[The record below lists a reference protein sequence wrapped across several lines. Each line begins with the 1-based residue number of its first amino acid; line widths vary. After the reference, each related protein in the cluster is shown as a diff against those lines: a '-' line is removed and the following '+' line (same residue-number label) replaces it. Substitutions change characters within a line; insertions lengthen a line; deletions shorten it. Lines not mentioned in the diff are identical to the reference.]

1 MSSLMEKL
9 KAAKAMQAELAEHT
23 RNAETELKAK
33 VEEAPEVEELS
44 SGPAPSVNNQE
55 SPMAKL
61 RAKMAAKKAAAAEP
75 KEATQ
80 AADSLKSQADSIA
93 ERYKATGQM
102 PTDDEHKILLRENAS
117 RAKEL
122 NPKPVNDWKK
132 PVVDADTKQEPKAH
146 PLDAMANEEES
157 APEPMYGKPKA
168 KLSLK
173 EKLAQKKAMQEKEQH
188 AKVITHSLP
197 KHSEPTHKP
206 EPRPMPVKEH
216 KLSYRERPNSEKWP
230 GMARIK
236 AQREAREA
244 AEREAKHSATPEPER
259 ETSKPEQMEE
269 KPKATVKAEGGG
281 LLERLRAKRE
291 ANKAAL
297 NHAPEVSSEAVDKS
311 MESFQ
316 QTQLPAQPTDASPKS
331 MARVEVEK
339 TGIQG
344 SPQVKDIEEK
354 AAIAANRQAVTL
366 NAKQDLCATRYVDE
380 EQSCVMIGAAGTG
393 KTTGVRGVLQRLLD
407 TGKLEYNADYKRQGG
422 GGLKDRMTQQPNVA
436 VCAFTRRA
444 AINIME
450 SITSQPGLEVFKWC
464 CQTVHNLLE
473 FAPEYYDAYDDE
485 TGEWVNKMRFCPHR
499 HADNKID
506 CDWLIIEEASMVD
519 LNLWDKLLDALRPGT
534 RILFLGDIN
543 QLPPV
548 FGLPIL
554 VYAMFKLPVIEL
566 TEVYRQSVGPVLRN
580 AHNVL
585 KGMPVEE
592 QEEGDQAFL
601 CYEEYKTDK
610 GSTSLK
616 KHSADKGSPIMAGE
630 TKMSSIY
637 TVMFRKLFEAG
648 RYDPEQDM
656 IISPFNVGDLGT
668 LHMNQCLAQFIGDAR
683 DAVVNEIIAG
693 FHKHYLAIGDKVM
706 VERQD
711 GYITSINHNS
721 DYMGSLPKQAGNDL
735 SRFGVRILGRNAED
749 VDLDEAGDVNFNL
762 DAIGEKTA
770 EELKRAA
777 SHIVTVTLESGEEV
791 VLANSGQFAPE
802 KFTLGY
808 CITGHKSQGS
818 EWRNVYIIMHK
829 KHHSLLTRE
838 WLYTTVT
845 RARKQCTLLCKP
857 FSVEKALASQ
867 RISGDTIEDKLAWF
881 TSGAVDNLDEIQVTK

>member
-1 MSSLMEKL
+1 MSSLMDKL
-9 KAAKAMQAELAEHT
+9 KAARAMQPELEKYSKSAEAEL
-23 RNAETELKAK
+23 NAK
-33 VEEAPEVEELS
+33 VDAAPEVEELS
-44 SGPAPSVNNQE
+44 SGPAQAVNNQE

-61 RAKMAAKKAAAAEP
+61 RARMAAKKAELAEP
-75 KEATQ
+75 TEATQ
-80 AADSLKSQADSIA
+80 AGETVLKIA
-93 ERYKATGQM
+93 PTVYQQPVAE
-102 PTDDEHKILLRENAS
+102 PTDDWSEP
-117 RAKEL
+117 AK
-122 NPKPVNDWKK
+122 
-132 PVVDADTKQEPKAH
+132 H
-146 PLDAMANEEES
+146 PLDKLANEE
-157 APEPMYGKPKA
+157 APTKP

-173 EKLAQKKAMQEKEQH
+173 ERLAQKKAQREEEQH
-188 AKVITHSLP
+188 AKVITSKLP
-197 KHSEPTHKP
+197 QHSEPTHKP
-206 EPRPMPVKEH
+206 APKTDEVK
-216 KLSYRERPNSEKWP
+216 KPDPYKWP
-230 GMARIK
+230 AMAKIR
-236 AQREAREA
+236 AEREARETAEEA
-244 AEREAKHSATPEPER
+244 AERKPIKTSLRQIKEREASTTVESER
-259 ETSKPEQMEE
+259 ETAKPEKIE
-269 KPKATVKAEGGG
+269 KPTVPTVPRHKGSD
-281 LLERLRAKRE
+281 LLARLKAKRE

-297 NHAPEVSSEAVDKS
+297 DHAPNRSSEAVDQS
-311 MESFQ
+311 ISDFA
-316 QTQLPAQPTDASPKS
+316 QTQLPSQPTDASPKS
-331 MARVEVEK
+331 MARVQVEQ

-344 SPQVKDIEEK
+344 APQVKKIEEK
-354 AAIAANRQAVTL
+354 AEVALNRQAVTL
-366 NAKQDLCATRYVDE
+366 NEKQDATATRFVDE
-380 EQSCVMIGAAGTG
+380 ERSCVMIGAAGTG

-407 TGKLEYNADYKRQGG
+407 TGKLRFNADYKRQGG
-422 GGLKDRMTQQPNVA
+422 GGLKDRVKEQPNVA
-436 VCAFTRRA
+436 ICAFTRRA

-450 SITSQPGLEVFKWC
+450 SVTSQQGLEGFKWC

-499 HADNKID
+499 DSNNKID

-534 RILFLGDIN
+534 KILFLGDIN

-554 VYAMFKLPVIEL
+554 VYAMHKLPVIEL

-585 KGMPVEE
+585 KGLPVEE
-592 QEEGDQAFL
+592 QAEDGQAFL
-601 CYEEYKTDK
+601 CYEEFKTEK
-610 GSTSLK
+610 GGTSLK
-616 KHSADKGSPIMAGE
+616 RHCVDKGSPIMAGE

-637 TVMFRKLFEAG
+637 TAMFRKLFEAG

-683 DAVVNEIIAG
+683 DAIVHEIIAG
-693 FHKHYLAIGDKVM
+693 FHKHYLAVGDKVM

-711 GYITSINHNS
+711 GYITSIHHNS

-735 SRFGVRILGRNAED
+735 SRFGVRILGRNAEE
-749 VDLDEAGDVNFNL
+749 VDLDETSDVNFDL

-777 SHIVTVTLESGEEV
+777 SHIITVTLESGEEV
-791 VLANSGQFAPE
+791 VLSNSGQFAPE

-845 RARKQCTLLCKP
+845 RARRQCTLLCKP
-857 FSVEKALASQ
+857 YSLEKALASQ
-867 RISGDTIEDKLAWF
+867 RIAGDTIEDKLAWF
-881 TSGAVDNLDEIQVTK
+881 TSGAVDNLDEIQVVK

>member
-9 KAAKAMQAELAEHT
+9 KAAKAMQFDLERYSRE
-23 RNAETELKAK
+23 AETALKAK
-33 VEEAPEVEELS
+33 VDAAPEVEELS
-44 SGPAPSVNNQE
+44 SGPAQAVNNQE

-61 RAKMAAKKAAAAEP
+61 RAKMAAKKAGLAEP
-75 KEATQ
+75 TEAKQ
-80 AADSLKSQADSIA
+80 ASETVLKMA
-93 ERYKATGQM
+93 
-102 PTDDEHKILLRENAS
+102 PTVHQQ
-117 RAKEL
+117 
-122 NPKPVNDWKK
+122 PV
-132 PVVDADTKQEPKAH
+132 EEEH
-146 PLDAMANEEES
+146 PLDKLAQED
-157 APEPMYGKPKA
+157 EPAKSEP

-173 EKLAQKKAMQEKEQH
+173 EKLALKKEQREKEQH
-188 AKVITHSLP
+188 ATVITHRLP
-197 KHSEPTHKP
+197 KHSEPTNRPVPKADEAKKP
-206 EPRPMPVKEH
+206 EPE
-216 KLSYRERPNSEKWP
+216 KLT
-230 GMARIK
+230 GMATIRAK
-236 AQREAREA
+236 READSAR
-244 AEREAKHSATPEPER
+244 KHNALRYDPAHGTTPEPER
-259 ETSKPEQMEE
+259 ETAQPERVEE
-269 KPKATVKAEGGG
+269 KPKVSIPAHKGSS
-281 LLERLRAKRE
+281 LLARLKTKRD

-297 NHAPEVSSEAVDKS
+297 DHAPKVSSDAVDQS
-311 MESFQ
+311 IENFT
-316 QTQLPAQPTDASPKS
+316 QTRLPSQPTDASPKS
-331 MARVEVEK
+331 MARVQVEQ

-344 SPQVKDIEEK
+344 SPQVKEIEEQ
-354 AAIAANRQAVTL
+354 AGVALNRQVVTL
-366 NAKQDLCATRYVDE
+366 NAKQDATASRFVDE
-380 EQSCVMIGAAGTG
+380 EKSCVMIGAAGTG

-407 TGKLEYNADYKRQGG
+407 TEKLLYNADYKRQGG
-422 GGLKDRMTQQPNVA
+422 NGLKDRVKEQPNVA
-436 VCAFTRRA
+436 ICAFTRRA

-450 SITSQPGLEVFKWC
+450 SITSQPGLEPFKWC

-473 FAPEYYDAYDDE
+473 FAPEYYEAYDDE
-485 TGEWVNKMRFCPHR
+485 TGEWVQKMRFCPHR

-519 LNLWDKLLDALRPGT
+519 LNLWEKLMDAMRPGT

-585 KGMPVEE
+585 KGLPVEE
-592 QEEGDQAFL
+592 QEEDEQAFL
-601 CYEEYKTDK
+601 CYEEYKTEK

-616 KHSADKGSPIMAGE
+616 RHSADKGSPIMAGE

-668 LHMNQCLAQFIGDAR
+668 LHMNQCLAQFIGDTREAI
-683 DAVVNEIIAG
+683 VHEIIAG
-693 FHKHYLAIGDKVM
+693 FHKHYLAVGDKVM

-711 GYITSINHNS
+711 GYITSIHHNS
-721 DYMGSLPKQAGNDL
+721 DYMGSLPKQSGNDL
-735 SRFGVRILGRNAED
+735 SRFGVRILGRNADE

-791 VLANSGQFAPE
+791 VLSNSGQFAPE